1 MHNAPA
7 RCLQYRSTNA
17 GATKLP
23 PVGDAEIPGD
33 TGSVPARSSPTL
45 RKGSSIVAESARLAS
60 TPVPH
65 ASSSSTEEDGP
76 HRRLVIVGTR
86 MDDHSLR
93 SQVGMG
99 SESECLFGQLHRI
112 SRLRILKQEQGSP
125 MKEVGG
131 GRLKQDLDTR
141 RDRSRGIRDDVT
153 SGEPEVVSRERT
165 WTPQPVAQPS
175 RATGRPFGMKYDNV
189 DQNKAKKEGPGG
201 ARGQTGSRNMA
212 VSYTHLTLPTIY
224 SV

>member
-1 MHNAPA
+1 MRPPVAYNTALPLA
-7 RCLQYRSTNA
+7 ITA
-17 GATKLP
+17 GATEPP
-23 PVGDAEIPGD
+23 PVVDAEIPGD

-45 RKGSSIVAESARLAS
+45 RKGSSVVAESARLAS

-112 SRLRILKQEQGSP
+112 SW
-125 MKEVGG
+125 
-131 GRLKQDLDTR
+131 
-141 RDRSRGIRDDVT
+141 T
-153 SGEPEVVSRERT
+153 SDSEAGT
-165 WTPQPVAQPS
+165 GVA
-175 RATGRPFGMKYDNV
+175 
-189 DQNKAKKEGPGG
+189 
-201 ARGQTGSRNMA
+201 
-212 VSYTHLTLPTIY
+212 
-224 SV
+224 